1 MSYEIVRLTSKG
13 QMTLPVSIRR
23 QLNLKEGDNLVV
35 TVEGNAIRLQKLEPV
50 RPLDENDP
58 IWKLIG
64 IGESGL
70 GDVAENHD
78 RYLAEEE
85 IKRWR
90 P

>member
-1 MSYEIVRLTSKG
+1 MGYEIVRLTSKG
-13 QMTLPVSIRR
+13 QMTIPVHIRR
-23 QLNLKEGDNLVV
+23 RLNLKDGDSLIVS
-35 TVEGNAIRLQKLEPV
+35 VEGNAIRLQKLEPV

-58 IWKLIG
+58 IWGLIG
-64 IGESGL
+64 AGESKL

-90 P
+90 R